1 MSEQRIRAANA
12 PERITVLGGGN
23 TSFSIA
29 ANLALAGHAVVLW
42 EHPDLAATIEPIR
55 ERRVIH
61 LDGEART
68 GAATL
73 AGVTTDAAEA
83 LAWSDVILVAVPA
96 YAHRAFAD
104 ALAPHLRAGHLLAL
118 LPGTLGALAVGRVLR
133 AAGARGVV
141 LAESD
146 SAPYV
151 CRKTAPD
158 RAVVW
163 GVLAALGFGVFPAR
177 RTPEVAS
184 VLRAIFPGARAYP
197 DALTCGL
204 SSLNPIVHP
213 PGVLMNAGRI
223 ERSRGD
229 FHFYEEGVTPAVVR
243 AIEAVDAERL
253 RLGQAL
259 GLSLQPVA
267 AAYHAAGFGPAGDL
281 WSAINGSRM
290 LTALR
295 APGAVD
301 TRWLTEDVPFGL
313 ATWSSLA
320 AQVGVPTP
328 VMDALTVLAS
338 AALGRDLRVG
348 ARTAA
353 DLGLAGLDPDAIR
366 TYLEIGWD
374 DGASTGEPAA

>member
-1 MSEQRIRAANA
+1 MSERIDAASV

-29 ANLALAGHAVVLW
+29 ANLALAGHAVLLW
-42 EHPDLAATIEPIR
+42 EHPDYAWTIEPIR

-68 GAATL
+68 GAAKL

-83 LAWSDVILVAVPA
+83 LAWSDVVLMAVPA
-96 YAHRAFAD
+96 YAHRAFAE
-104 ALAPHLRAGHLLAL
+104 ACAPHLRPGHLVAL
-118 LPGTLGALAVGRVLR
+118 LPGTLGTLAWAHLLR
-133 AAGARGVV
+133 AQAVRGVT

-163 GVLAALGFGVFPAR
+163 GVLTGLGFGVFPAA
-177 RTPEVAS
+177 RTGLAMP
-184 VLRAIFPGARAYP
+184 VLAELFPGARAHP
-197 DALTCGL
+197 DALACGL

-223 ERSRGD
+223 ERSRGE
-229 FHFYEEGVTPAVVR
+229 FYFYEEGVTPVVVR
-243 AIEAVDAERL
+243 AIEAVDRER
-253 RLGQAL
+253 RQLGKAL
-259 GLSLQPVA
+259 GLDLLPVA

-281 WSAINGSRM
+281 WATINGSRM

-313 ATWSSLA
+313 VTWASLA

-328 VMDALTVLAS
+328 LMDALTVLTS
-338 AALGRDLRVG
+338 AVLGQDCRANGRS
-348 ARTAA
+348 AA
-353 DLGLAGLDPDAIR
+353 DLGLAELAPAAIR
-366 TYLEIGWD
+366 GYLEVGWEHAA
-374 DGASTGEPAA
+374 GAPDR